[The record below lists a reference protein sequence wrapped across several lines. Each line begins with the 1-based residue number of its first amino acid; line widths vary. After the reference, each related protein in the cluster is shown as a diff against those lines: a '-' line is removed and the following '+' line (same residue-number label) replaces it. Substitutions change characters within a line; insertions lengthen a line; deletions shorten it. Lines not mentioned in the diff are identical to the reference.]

1 MAKVYGPAT
10 PRGMQ
15 RIVDVVR
22 HVERS
27 PGYSMNPGPRGK
39 GDSSELWLP
48 FENNTGS
55 TVPGNSLL
63 RVTGLTLSEGVP
75 ILAIAKAST
84 TFGREWAVT
93 ANRDVPSGE
102 FGVATLASFPVRI
115 AYDSSETPAAGETFG
130 AKSGSFVAWKNY
142 PGFRVLQIVD
152 EDNHIML
159 ATREEITHL
168 TCKLTSSLAVGSSA
182 TAEIW
187 VGATPATSA
196 DAGLSD
202 ITVYD
207 WLMKTGA
214 TSIASGKKITVEWFN
229 GYWLVTG
236 AECA

>member
-27 PGYSMNPGPRGK
+27 PGYSLNPGPRNSGS
-39 GDSSELWLP
+39 SSELWLP

-102 FGVATLASFPVRI
+102 FGVATLANLPVRL
-115 AYDSSETPAAGETFG
+115 AYDSTQSPAAGETYG
-130 AKSGSFVAWKNY
+130 PKPDSFVSWENY
-142 PGFRVLQIVD
+142 PGFICLGIVD
-152 EDNHIML
+152 STNHIML
-159 ATREEITHL
+159 ATREEPPFYL
-168 TCKLTSSLAVGSSA
+168 CKADSSISKGSTG
-182 TAEIW
+182 TASLY
-187 VGATPATSA
+187 VGASGSETDSTVNITSCRALWGAIATSKWC
-196 DAGLSD
+196 GVSFVNGVPY
-202 ITVYD
+202 ITQ
-207 WLMKTGA
+207 L
-214 TSIASGKKITVEWFN
+214 
-229 GYWLVTG
+229 
-236 AECA
+236 EC